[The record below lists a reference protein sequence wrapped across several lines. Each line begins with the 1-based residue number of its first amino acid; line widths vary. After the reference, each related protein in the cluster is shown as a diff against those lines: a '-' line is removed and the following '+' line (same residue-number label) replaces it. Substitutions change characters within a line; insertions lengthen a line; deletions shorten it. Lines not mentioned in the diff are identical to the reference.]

1 MEPIKL
7 TEEELNKFAEI
18 QAKNNAVVNQLGNL
32 ELTKLQVENRRV
44 EILNFL
50 NELREEENEFGKELT
65 EKYGEGSIDLQTGEF
80 LPTPVLE
87 TAE

>member
-7 TEEELNKFAEI
+7 TEEELTKFAEI

-65 EKYGEGSIDLQTGEF
+65 EKYGEGSINLQTGEF

>member
-7 TEEELNKFAEI
+7 TEEELTKFAEI

-50 NELREEENEFGKELT
+50 NELREEENGFGKELT

-80 LPTPVLE
+80 LPTPTLE

>member
-7 TEEELNKFAEI
+7 TEEELTKFAEI

-80 LPTPVLE
+80 LPTPALE

>member
-7 TEEELNKFAEI
+7 TEEELTKFAEI

-65 EKYGEGSIDLQTGEF
+65 EKYGKGSIDLQTGEF

>member
-7 TEEELNKFAEI
+7 TEEELTKFAEI

-50 NELREEENEFGKELT
+50 SELRGEENEFGKELT

-80 LPTPVLE
+80 LPTPALE
-87 TAE
+87 IAE

>member
-7 TEEELNKFAEI
+7 TEEELTKFAEI

-80 LPTPVLE
+80 LPTPALE
-87 TAE
+87 SAE

>member
-80 LPTPVLE
+80 LPTPALE

>member
-7 TEEELNKFAEI
+7 TEEELSKFAEI
-18 QAKNNAVVNQLGNL
+18 QTKNNVVVNQLGNL

-80 LPTPVLE
+80 LPTPALE

>member
-7 TEEELNKFAEI
+7 TEEELNKFVEI
-18 QAKNNAVVNQLGNL
+18 QAKNNVVVNQLGNL

-50 NELREEENEFGKELT
+50 SALREEETAFGKELS
-65 EKYGEGSIDLQTGEF
+65 EKYGEGSIDLQNGEF
-80 LPTPVLE
+80 IPILATE
-87 TAE
+87 TNE

>member
-18 QAKNNAVVNQLGNL
+18 QAKNNAVVDQLGNL

-44 EILNFL
+44 EILKYL
-50 NELREEENEFGKELT
+50 SDLREEETVFGKELSS
-65 EKYGEGSIDLQTGEF
+65 KYGDGSIDLQNGEF
-80 LPTPVLE
+80 IPAPALE